1 MLQLQVLPWKWAC
14 SHKIEEMGSQGGFLC
29 SKLQALSSKIKQ
41 ASVNG
46 KWREVLSVYSEIQ
59 RAGIQLND
67 PLVFPIVFKACAKLS
82 WLLQG
87 RYIHGRL
94 IKRGFESFVSVG
106 NSIADFYM
114 KCGDLCS
121 AMREFDCMVS
131 RDSVSW
137 NVIVFGLLDHGFK
150 EEGLWWFSKSRVW
163 GFDPNVSTLVLVI
176 HAIRSF
182 RSYLDGEKIHGY
194 VIRSG
199 FWGISSVKNSILCMY
214 AECDS
219 SSARRLFDEM
229 SERDVISWSVVI
241 RSYVQSQEPVLGL
254 KLFREMVR
262 EAKTEPDCITL
273 TSVLKACAVLV
284 DIDVGRSVHGFSI
297 RKGFDLADVFV
308 RNSLIDMY
316 SKGFDVDSAF
326 RVFDET
332 TCRNIVSWNSIL
344 AGFVHNQRY
353 VEALKMFHLMG
364 KEAIEADEVT
374 LVVLLQVCKF
384 FEQPLPCKSIHCVVI
399 RHGYESNEVVLSS
412 LIDAYTVCFLVD
424 DARTVFD
431 SMVYKDVVSC
441 STMISGLSRSG
452 RPDEAISIFCQMKNK
467 PNAITVINL
476 LDACSVSAD
485 LRKSKWA
492 HGIAIRRG
500 LATTETSI
508 DTSIVDAYAKCG
520 AIEIAR
526 RTFDQ
531 IPKKNV
537 VSWTVIITA
546 YAINGL
552 PDKALASF
560 EEMKREGFSPNA
572 VTYLAVLS
580 ACNHGGL
587 ITQGL
592 MIFKSMV
599 EDHNKPWLQHYSC
612 IVDMLSRA
620 GEINTAME
628 LIKNLPE
635 DVKPGAS
642 AWGSILSGCR
652 NRIKSGI
659 IPSEAIAEVLELEP
673 LCSSGYLLASSV
685 FAAEKSWNDVA
696 TMRRLVKERKVRVV
710 AGYSMVLEGTMSRR
724 FLAGEK
730 LSQSDCD
737 LYNVLESLHRCARLD
752 DTVG

>member
-1 MLQLQVLPWKWAC
+1 
-14 SHKIEEMGSQGGFLC
+14 MGSHLC

-41 ASVNG
+41 ASSNG
-46 KWREVLSVYSEIQ
+46 KWREVVSGYSEIQ
-59 RAGIQLND
+59 RAGIQFKD
-67 PLVFPIVFKACAKLS
+67 PFVFPIVFKACAKLS
-82 WLLQG
+82 WLSQG
-87 RYIHGRL
+87 RCIHASL
-94 IKRGFESFVSVG
+94 FKREFESFVSVG

-114 KCGDLCS
+114 KCGDLNS
-121 AMREFDCMVS
+121 AMRVFDCMNS

-137 NVIVFGLLDHGFK
+137 NVIVFGLLDHGFE
-150 EEGLWWFSKSRVW
+150 EEGLWWFSKSRIL
-163 GFDPNVSTLVLVI
+163 GFEPNVSTLVLVI
-176 HAIRSF
+176 HAFRSLRSF
-182 RSYLDGEKIHGY
+182 VDGEKIHSY

-199 FWGISSVKNSILCMY
+199 FWGISSVQNSILCIY
-214 AECDS
+214 SERDS
-219 SSARRLFDEM
+219 SSTRKLFDEM

-262 EAKTEPDCITL
+262 EAKTEPDCVTV
-273 TSVLKACAVLV
+273 TSVLKACAVME
-284 DIDVGRSVHGFSI
+284 DIDMGRSVHGFSI
-297 RKGFDLADVFV
+297 RKGFDLGDVFV

-332 TCRNIVSWNSIL
+332 TCRNMVSWNSIL

-353 VEALKMFHLMG
+353 EEALKMFDLMR

-374 LVVLLQVCKF
+374 LVSLLQVCKF
-384 FEQPLPCKSIHCVVI
+384 FEQPLPCKSIHCVII
-399 RHGYESNEVVLSS
+399 RHGYESNEVALSS
-412 LIDAYTVCFLVD
+412 LIDAYTSCSLVD
-424 DARTVFD
+424 DARTVFG
-431 SMVYKDVVSC
+431 SMTYKDVVSS
-441 STMISGLSRSG
+441 STMISGLARFGRSN
-452 RPDEAISIFCQMKNK
+452 EAISIFCQIKDK
-467 PNAITVINL
+467 LNAITVINL

-500 LATTETSI
+500 LATTHISV

-520 AIEIAR
+520 AVEIAR

-531 IPKKNV
+531 IPSKNI
-537 VSWTVIITA
+537 VSWTVIISA
-546 YAINGL
+546 YAMSGL

-560 EEMKREGFSPNA
+560 EEMKREGYKPNA

-587 ITQGL
+587 IKQGL

-599 EDHNKPWLQHYSC
+599 KDHNKPSLQHYSC
-612 IVDMLSRA
+612 VVDMLSRA
-620 GEINTAME
+620 GEIDKAME

-635 DVKPGAS
+635 HVKAGAS

-652 NRIKSGI
+652 NRSKSGI
-659 IPSEAIAEVLELEP
+659 MTKEAVAEVLELEP

-685 FAAEKSWNDVA
+685 FAAEESWEDVA
-696 TMRRLVKERKVRVV
+696 KMRKLVKERNVRVV
-710 AGYSMVLEGTMSRR
+710 AGYSMVLEGSMARR

-730 LSQSDCD
+730 LNQSDYELTD
-737 LYNVLESLHRCARLD
+737 VVKSLHRCARLED
-752 DTVG
+752 EVTDGLKAQWA